1 MWQSARILVDNAI
14 KAQMQLHGID
24 PHLFHHDPRFDDTLL
39 PHLGVLGRLLN
50 RVLCHRPAFPILLL
64 EDGAPDL
71 PGTKLPLEIY
81 SCSLSGPRFKANIG

>member
-1 MWQSARILVDNAI
+1 MRHEYTTHMAFMVSAY
-14 KAQMQLHGID
+14 
-24 PHLFHHDPRFDDTLL
+24 LFL

-50 RVLCHRPAFPILLL
+50 RVPCHRPAFPILLL